1 MNDNLPEIT
10 LSPEI
15 TDFTA
20 KITTRA
26 LESAEDFIFQ
36 TIAPFC
42 DRITEQRISKA
53 ELTAALMKQ
62 RARPLIDDPIS
73 TVNRCPGCR
82 VVINTRYFGGRQR
95 LISKAN
101 GVQYVDIG
109 GQTYD
114 ANYCPVCGQKLDF
127 NKRERVIDE

>member
-1 MNDNLPEIT
+1 MNDNLPEI
-10 LSPEI
+10 SISVEI
-15 TDFTA
+15 GEIA
-20 KITTRA
+20 AIMTTRA
-26 LESAEDFIFQ
+26 VESAEDFIFQ

-42 DRITEQRISKA
+42 ERITEQRISKA

-62 RARPLIDDPIS
+62 RARPLLADEIS

-101 GVQYVDIG
+101 GVRYVDIG
-109 GQTYD
+109 GCTYD

-127 NKRERVIDE
+127 NKRERVADE